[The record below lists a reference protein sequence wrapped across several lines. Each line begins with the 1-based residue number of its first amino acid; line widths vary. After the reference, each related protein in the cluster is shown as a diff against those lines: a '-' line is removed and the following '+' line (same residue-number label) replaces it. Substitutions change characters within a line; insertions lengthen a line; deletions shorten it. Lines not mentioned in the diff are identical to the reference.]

1 MKQLTVIQHTSS
13 DYLGLLEDHFEGRNI
28 GFRYVRPFTEGASV
42 PRVSDIRD
50 GLVLLGGGPWGAA
63 GGRDV
68 PTLAEEV
75 ALARYCLFQGLP
87 VIGIGLGAQILSIAG
102 EGSARPQ
109 PLTFEVGEARRL
121 EPDALGGLLPE
132 RIPLVV
138 YMRDWP
144 EPPAYARILAADEAG
159 RPAIFQLGERAFGF
173 AAHPGFKAAIAE
185 DLIMEFEEAP
195 PAPGAALDQLR
206 GMKRDIES
214 SLAPIAAGLV
224 GALGL
229 MER

>member
-13 DYLGLLEDHFEGRNI
+13 DYLGFLEDHLEGRNI
-28 GFRYVRPFTEGASV
+28 GFRYVRPFTEGVSV
-42 PRVSDIRD
+42 PRVSEIRD

-87 VIGIGLGAQILSIAG
+87 LIGIGLGAQILAIAG
-102 EGSARPQ
+102 EGSARPR
-109 PLTFEVGEARRL
+109 PLAFEVGEARRL
-121 EPDALGGLLPE
+121 DPSALGGLMPE
-132 RIPLVV
+132 RFPLVV

-159 RPAIFQLGERAFGF
+159 RPAVFQLGERAFGF

-195 PAPGAALDQLR
+195 PAPAAALERLR
-206 GMKRDIES
+206 GMRRDIEAA
-214 SLAPIAAGLV
+214 LAPIAAGLV

-229 MER
+229 MEP